1 MLKLNQQLLQINR
14 NFLICFGLSAA
25 ASAGTAQLLS
35 GYSASVNT
43 TITITVGYLAFFV
56 IFLGVF
62 YFDNKKRYQK
72 MELQAIK
79 REVIKLVSSLGIG
92 EVVYLTIRWFFQ
104 FYFLEINFEPYL
116 ASLSSEII
124 STSFYM
130 SIVTIFLKATKTY

>member
-25 ASAGTAQLLS
+25 VSAGTAQLLS